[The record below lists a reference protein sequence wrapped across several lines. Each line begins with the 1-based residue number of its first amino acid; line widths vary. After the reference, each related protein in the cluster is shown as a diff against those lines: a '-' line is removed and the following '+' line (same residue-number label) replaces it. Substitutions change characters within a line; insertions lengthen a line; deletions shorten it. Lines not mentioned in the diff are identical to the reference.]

1 MDRQEK
7 AKKNEGSENGSDHG
21 SNEESDNEEKVRASD
36 FCTTV
41 VSGPVCRRVFVL

>member
-21 SNEESDNEEKVRASD
+21 SNEESDNEEKVRVILFIFS
-36 FCTTV
+36 
-41 VSGPVCRRVFVL
+41 VSK